1 MNGVSGAALICGFT
15 IEWMFGLLGYIYFS
29 VITDLGYPIH
39 CTIHGLPLLFPFTLA

>member
-1 MNGVSGAALICGFT
+1 MNGVSGVKFLFVFI

-39 CTIHGLPLLFPFTLA
+39 CTIHGLFLVFPFTLV